1 MNQTL
6 TYYNQNAR
14 SFISNTRSVDFSE
27 NQTRFTKKLS
37 KAAKILDFG
46 CGSGR
51 DARYFTE
58 QGFCVTA
65 VDGSKELCER
75 ACEYAGIPV
84 KQMLFQELSEIE
96 EYDAIW
102 ACASILHLS
111 SEELP
116 EMLRKMRDA
125 LKPGGMIYMS
135 FKYGTFEGERNGRY
149 FTDMTEETLDRLLGK
164 IMGLVIEEQWVT
176 SDVRPERGKEK
187 WMNAIV
193 RKK

>member
-1 MNQTL
+1 
-6 TYYNQNAR
+6 
-14 SFISNTRSVDFSE
+14 
-27 NQTRFTKKLS
+27 
-37 KAAKILDFG
+37 
-46 CGSGR
+46 
-51 DARYFTE
+51 
-58 QGFCVTA
+58 
-65 VDGSKELCER
+65 
-75 ACEYAGIPV
+75 
-84 KQMLFQELSEIE
+84 MLFQELSEIE